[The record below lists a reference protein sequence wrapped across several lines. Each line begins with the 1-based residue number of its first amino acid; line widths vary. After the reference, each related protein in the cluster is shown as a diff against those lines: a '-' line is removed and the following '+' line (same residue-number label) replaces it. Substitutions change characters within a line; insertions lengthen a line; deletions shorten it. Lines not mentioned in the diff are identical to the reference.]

1 MENLYQQLDKAETPE
16 ARASIAERIQAMSG
30 RSAPE
35 RNLSNEFIIR
45 KVPVY
50 DGKGIMQGEQEEIV
64 HLPTYLQQQQGGA
77 APGITMDRVRETAKA
92 HGMTEQQVIEVLRQ
106 NGHQVR

>member
-64 HLPTYLQQQQGGA
+64 HLPTYLQQQQGGQVSPVRA
-77 APGITMDRVRETAKA
+77 VGTTSRVGDRVAVWDGTKWVERT
-92 HGMTEQQVIEVLRQ
+92 
-106 NGHQVR
+106 